1 MITRSARSVAVGL
14 AVSVAAVALAATAA
28 QAQCPNLSA
37 KPISGRIELSEFFLP
52 DPSRHRVIAGGSQ
65 NLARCRSNWKGW
77 VSSSPD
83 LQLQY
88 NSTGGTALSIAVE
101 SNMDTVVLV
110 NDPSGTWHYND
121 DGGRGLNG
129 KVRFPRARQGRYDIW
144 VGTFKE
150 GRGNL
155 PPVTVSISEN

>member
-1 MITRSARSVAVGL
+1 MFKRL
-14 AVSVAAVALAATAA
+14 AAGVAAVVLSATVA

-37 KPISGRIELSEFFLP
+37 KPISGAINLAEFFLP
-52 DPSRHRVIAGGSQ
+52 DPSRHRVIAGGSR
-65 NLARCRSNWKGW
+65 NLTRCRGNWKGW
-77 VSSSPD
+77 VSNSPD

-88 NSTGGTALSIAVE
+88 KTSGRTTLTIAVA
-101 SNMDTVVLV
+101 SDMDTVVLV
-110 NDPSGTWHYND
+110 NDPSGTWHYD
-121 DGGRGLNG
+121 DDSGSGLNG

-155 PPVTVSISEN
+155 PPVTVLVSEN

>member
-1 MITRSARSVAVGL
+1 MIPRFAAGL
-14 AVSVAAVALAATAA
+14 AAVVLSATAV

-52 DPSRHRVIAGGSQ
+52 DPSTHRVIAGGSQ
-65 NLARCRSNWKGW
+65 NLTRCRSNWKGW

-88 NSTGGTALSIAVE
+88 RTSGGTSLSISIE
-101 SNMDTVVLV
+101 SGMDTVLLV
-110 NDPSGTWHYND
+110 NDPSGTWHYD
-121 DGGRGLNG
+121 DDSGNGLNG
-129 KVRFPRARQGRYDIW
+129 KLRFPRARQGRYDIW
-144 VGTFKE
+144 VGLFKE

-155 PPVTVSISEN
+155 PPVTVAISEN